1 MLTCLCMKLGTCEV
15 DSQDSGCVLPSLA
28 LPQYHNNQR
37 LAGCA
42 NLSGLTSFLLVGL
55 DQQ

>member
-1 MLTCLCMKLGTCEV
+1 MKLGTCEV
-15 DSQDSGCVLPSLA
+15 DSQDSVLPSLA

>member
-1 MLTCLCMKLGTCEV
+1 MKLGTCEG
-15 DSQDSGCVLPSLA
+15 DSQNSGCVLPSLA
-28 LPQYHNNQR
+28 LPRYHNDQR

-42 NLSGLTSFLLVGL
+42 NLSGTTSFLLVGF